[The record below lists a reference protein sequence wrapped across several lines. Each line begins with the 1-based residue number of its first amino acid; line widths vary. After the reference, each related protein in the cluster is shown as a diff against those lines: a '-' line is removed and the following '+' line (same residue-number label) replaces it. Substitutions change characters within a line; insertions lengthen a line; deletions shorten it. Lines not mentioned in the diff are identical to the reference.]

1 MNNPVDNRLGR
12 FFERQLLQLL
22 ILAVLFS
29 SFYFAYD
36 LFAVPAGQWLGFST
50 REWYLTATITPI
62 IHQIYIWLCWRGE
75 LYFKALSKVFGRK
88 AFTVFTVIFFLLIS
102 IRFFSIIAVCF
113 ADYQSLDIPGQ
124 ARYPLSFILHL
135 PALYAIYS
143 VARYFGITRAAGED
157 HFKPEEYRNRPFVK
171 QGMYKYSSNVLYVYV
186 MLIFLAVA
194 VVSAS
199 KGGFL
204 AAFYMYA
211 TVWTHYFCT
220 EKPDI
225 SYIYR
230 TART

>member
-1 MNNPVDNRLGR
+1 MNDPVDNRLGR
-12 FFERQLLQLL
+12 FFERQLWQLS
-22 ILAVLFS
+22 ILAALFTV
-29 SFYFAYD
+29 FYFAYD
-36 LFAVPAGQWLGFST
+36 LFAVPPGQWLGLST

-62 IHQIYIWLCWRGE
+62 IHQVYIWLCWRGE
-75 LYFKALSKVFGRK
+75 LYFNALSKVFGHHAYR
-88 AFTVFTVIFFLLIS
+88 VFSVIFFLLIS

-113 ADYQSLDIPGQ
+113 ADYQSLDIPAQ
-124 ARYPLSFILHL
+124 ARYPLSFILLL

-143 VARYFGITRAAGED
+143 VARYFGMIRAAGED

-171 QGMYKYSSNVLYVYV
+171 QGMYKYSSNVMYVYV

-194 VVSAS
+194 VFCAS

-204 AAFYMYA
+204 AALYMYA

-225 SYIYR
+225 RSIY
-230 TART
+230 AK